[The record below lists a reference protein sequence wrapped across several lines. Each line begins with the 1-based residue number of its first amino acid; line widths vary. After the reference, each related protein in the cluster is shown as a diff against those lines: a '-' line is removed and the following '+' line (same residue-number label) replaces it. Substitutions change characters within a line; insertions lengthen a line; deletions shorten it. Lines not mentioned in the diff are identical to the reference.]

1 MPSVQLTEYSN
12 GSPRPLMINPDHVAS
27 MRPRKTI
34 RPIDAQ
40 QDPRGVVSYNGTIV
54 EMAAGDQHFV
64 KESFEE
70 VMGLFSSSAKAPE
83 LLSNSGVP
91 QSELP
96 WIPDEAE
103 LKPVQE
109 DMKRAVADDAKAL
122 AEKDLAEGT
131 VPQDQLPKIDLTDD
145 DQEEKFLSELAA
157 SGVPISDRLTDNVTT
172 KDEDFVEARGSFEVP
187 EKEENASVEKSQ
199 PAKKAPAKKT
209 APKKAAPS
217 GGTAET
223 PSSDD
228 KTD

>member
-1 MPSVQLTEYSN
+1 MPSVELTEVTH
-12 GSPRPLMINPDHVAS
+12 GTPRPLMINPDHVAS

-40 QDPRGVVSYNGTIV
+40 QDPRGVVGYNGTIV

-91 QSELP
+91 QSEVTGLQ
-96 WIPDEAE
+96 EA
-103 LKPVQE
+103 LST
-109 DMKRAVADDAKAL
+109 KA
-122 AEKDLAEGT
+122 DLADGK
-131 VPQDQLPKIDLTDD
+131 VPTSQIPEIDLTDD

-157 SGVPISDRLTDNVTT
+157 SGVPISDKLSDNLSEA
-172 KDEDFVEARGSFEVP
+172 DEFVEARGSVEIP

-199 PAKKAPAKKT
+199 PAKKTPAKKA

-217 GGTAET
+217 GGTKEEE
-223 PSSDD
+223 DE
-228 KTD
+228 K